1 MSFLA
6 PLFLAGFAAL
16 AIPILIHLSH
26 RTKKEAIPFPSLMF
40 LSKVPFR
47 TVRRQ
52 RIRHWLLF
60 LLRSAA
66 IILLVAAFARP
77 LFENLSLGAAG
88 AGSAREIVVMIDR
101 SFSMSYG
108 DRWQRAVAAAHEVI
122 DGIGPEDRAS
132 IVFFSNGVEVANQPT
147 GDPGVLHGTID
158 NAEVGPGHTQYAPVL
173 QAAARILDA
182 STMPNREAVLITD
195 FQRTGWD
202 DREDVQ
208 LPRGVTLTRLD
219 IGLDQASNVAL
230 TGLTADRII
239 RSGRE
244 RAALSARIVNLG
256 PEAVDGLGV
265 TLEIDG
271 QQTAAQS
278 VDLGSNGS
286 ATVRFPPFAL
296 PRRRVQ
302 GVVRT
307 SGDALPLDDVFRFVL
322 SPGQVLS
329 VLILEHAD
337 ARRDESLYLAR
348 ALAVG
353 TEPAYRVTVKKVT
366 QFRPSDLAGRSAVIL
381 NDAPFPR
388 GSRGKS
394 LTDFVSGGGGM
405 LIVLGQRSTGRWP
418 AEAADLLP
426 GVLRGPVDRLS
437 DRGATL
443 SLTDYDHPILE
454 IFSAPRNGDFSQARF
469 FRYRKLEE
477 NQTARVLAR
486 FDDGSVALAE
496 VESGEGVA
504 VTWSSGLAD
513 SWNDFPLQPVFLPF
527 IHQLIKHLADYSP
540 QRQWYNV
547 GQVFDVAHS
556 FGDTVDE
563 VMVES
568 PSGERRAESL
578 RGEHLYVHLDEPGF
592 YRVRPLESAAGPNVV
607 VAVNPSV
614 SESDLTRLD
623 PEVLAGAVTYR
634 SGGVEEA
641 PRLAAT
647 LTPAERERKQGV
659 WWYLLMTALLI
670 LVAETAV
677 SNRISKD
684 PPSGSRNRRGP

>member
-52 RIRHWLLF
+52 QIRHWLLF

-66 IILLVAAFARP
+66 IILLVTAFARP
-77 LFENLSLGAAG
+77 LFKNLSLGAAG
-88 AGSAREIVVMIDR
+88 TSNAREIVVMMDR

-122 DGIGPEDRAS
+122 DGIGPEDRVS
-132 IVFFSNGVEVANQPT
+132 LVFFSDRVEVASQPT
-147 GDPGVLHGTID
+147 GDAGVLNGMID
-158 NAEVGPGHTQYAPVL
+158 RARVGAGHTQYAPAL
-173 QAAARILDA
+173 QAASRILDA

-202 DREDVQ
+202 DREDVR
-208 LPRGVTLTRLD
+208 LPQGVALTRLD
-219 IGLDQASNVAL
+219 IGVDQASNVAL
-230 TGLTADRII
+230 TGLTADRVI

-244 RAALSARIVNLG
+244 RAALSVRIVNLG

-271 QQTAAQS
+271 QQMAAQS
-278 VDLGSNGS
+278 ADLASNGS

-296 PRRRVQ
+296 PRREVQ

-307 SGDALPLDDVFRFVL
+307 TGDALPLDDVFRFVL
-322 SPGQVLS
+322 LPGQVLS
-329 VLILEHAD
+329 VLILEHAS

-366 QFRPSDLAGRSAVIL
+366 QFRPSDLVGQSAVIL
-381 NDAPFPR
+381 NDAQFPR
-388 GSRGKS
+388 GSRGTS
-394 LTDFVSGGGGM
+394 LTDFVSDGGGM

-418 AEAADLLP
+418 AESADLLP

-437 DRGATL
+437 DRGGTL
-443 SLTDYDHPILE
+443 NLTDYDHPILE
-454 IFSAPRNGDFSQARF
+454 IFSAPRHGDFSQARF

-496 VESGEGVA
+496 VARGEGVA
-504 VTWSSGLAD
+504 VTWTSGLAD

-527 IHQLIKHLADYSP
+527 VHQLVKHLAHYSP
-540 QRQWYNV
+540 KRQWYNV
-547 GQVFDVAHS
+547 GQMYDIAQT

-563 VMVES
+563 VLVES
-568 PSGERRAESL
+568 PSGERRAKSL
-578 RGEHLYVHLDEPGF
+578 LGEHPYVQLDESGF
-592 YRVRPLESAAGPNVV
+592 YRIRLLESDGGPNVV
-607 VAVNPSV
+607 IAVNPSV

-623 PEVLAGAVTYR
+623 PEMLAGAVTHR
-634 SGGVEEA
+634 SGGVEKE

-670 LVAETAV
+670 LVAETAI
-677 SNRISKD
+677 SNRISKAS
-684 PPSGSRNRRGP
+684 PSGSRK